1 LESIREFSQTRI
13 ITPTKLNNL
22 HAQVR
27 VTSGLIKEGGIF
39 TPNYITYLV
48 ETGPLGWQV
57 RRKDADFYTL
67 RKDLVRQF
75 PHLLVPPLPA
85 KSNKLSEGFM
95 RRRER
100 YYTRFLQAV
109 CRSETLKASN
119 FLVDFL
125 QVDDL
130 KLFQK
135 IVKDQE
141 KVKYGKAL
149 TDLVMQTGQ
158 ARVQP
163 TEQASKFSGKMLD
176 YIDSYQILYKE
187 IVECS
192 KEIHDLS

>member
-1 LESIREFSQTRI
+1 
-13 ITPTKLNNL
+13 
-22 HAQVR
+22 
-27 VTSGLIKEGGIF
+27 
-39 TPNYITYLV
+39 
-48 ETGPLGWQV
+48 
-57 RRKDADFYTL
+57 
-67 RKDLVRQF
+67 
-75 PHLLVPPLPA
+75 
-85 KSNKLSEGFM
+85 M